1 MSLESANSGQRAGP
15 GSKRNS
21 QAAVLSHGPS
31 RRSAVQPPCRRRGR
45 HHDDAADSR
54 KEIDLV
60 PPVPLPVEPK
70 PSERK
75 PEMPVPLCPMGAVT
89 SETPDP
95 AEPPPPGTS
104 PLDNGMRRVMDA
116 FQPAGISANT
126 TGDVALNAGE
136 VVVLVVRHQ
145 PISQPR
151 LPRLVQA
158 ACDPRSRPT
167 MPPAAR
173 PFRCPFG
180 HPES

>member
-1 MSLESANSGQRAGP
+1 MKARIAANALDLARNGIPKQPFYLTGQVGGQPFSLHAEGEG
-15 GSKRNS
+15 
-21 QAAVLSHGPS
+21 VIMT
-31 RRSAVQPPCRRRGR
+31 
-45 HHDDAADSR
+45 DAADSR